1 MSPRQAINVW
11 FECHGAPRDSEN
23 ELPPKRPPKEL
34 KELMRASSVPGS
46 LVLLAPSTRSVVVRG
61 CGIVLVHTGGNH
73 SRRPTLLL

>member
-46 LVLLAPSTRSVVVRG
+46 LVLLAPSTRSVVQSSPPIKKT
-61 CGIVLVHTGGNH
+61 GIL
-73 SRRPTLLL
+73 SLP